1 MFLGKD
7 MLMMYQHKI
16 SSPLTLRYVHVLT
29 ITFFFCIPAYGAEPI
44 DGFRDLKFGMSP
56 QEVQALSNCSTPHE
70 CIYELSDRNRYVHLS
85 YATVSPGQGSDSTE
99 HLQLTKAT
107 IDMGQFS
114 KDWYKQ
120 LQMIL
125 GKSYRLTNDYTDDTM
140 NAFLSSQLEELQAGY
155 EDGQVVL
162 TVIRRQFGNMILRLI
177 YQNTS
182 LAADFA
188 RQRPMPSITTPK

>member
-1 MFLGKD
+1 
-7 MLMMYQHKI
+7 MMHQYKI
-16 SSPLTLRYVHVLT
+16 SSPFTLRYVHVLT
-29 ITFFFCIPAYGAEPI
+29 ITFFFCIPAYSAEPI

-70 CIYELSDRNRYVHLS
+70 CIYELSDRNRYVQLS
-85 YATVSPGQGSDSTE
+85 YTPINEGQGSDSTE
-99 HLQLTKAT
+99 HLQLAKAT

-155 EDGQVVL
+155 EDGQIVL
-162 TVIRRQFGNMILRLI
+162 TVIRRQFGNMILKVI
-177 YQNTS
+177 YQNTF